1 MIQSVEITNFRGIKS
16 MKFDCKK
23 FNIFC
28 GNSDQGKSSI
38 LEAIKWAVLGN
49 DTDFVIT
56 NGESCAEVVLHS
68 DNGTVIER
76 KINRGEKSKVAIKRG
91 DSLMPKPQST
101 LNKIYSPLLFNPVD
115 MLRLSPKELN
125 KEITEAIGKKI
136 KLTEDQL
143 KEYGLLEIKDQLL
156 KSENIINDINEY
168 YNTKYS
174 KRAEQNKI
182 VKTMSA
188 KMGNVDLNVN
198 EEDVKILE
206 NECNELESKIKKQ
219 NDKNASIEVSKKN
232 ILVKEDAQKSIK
244 LLEESLKEVDA
255 TPLETLKDNYQK
267 TETNFTR
274 KNNELVELRQSVK
287 IKEDVLS
294 KISSGNV
301 KCPISDD
308 IKCVTPMDSCKQSLE
323 SNIASIKQSA
333 NTLFAECSKL
343 DAEMK
348 RIDSLIA
355 AANNIENKKIELE
368 RLKSLVEQLQVT
380 DEEIIPTVEMESELK
395 IKKEKLMKN
404 KISLE
409 LKNVSSLDEMKEIQ
423 DKLDKEVKA
432 LQKLINEII
441 PNMLKLDIKDVV
453 LAKDGIFFRGLPF
466 SNLGDSVKL
475 RLCTA
480 ILKDIYKK
488 ANIYNLD
495 GLECIDRKALKKYIE
510 HYSNEDNNVQYFGT
524 YVNDVDFIQQSPKIK
539 IFNVIKFEVNN

>member
-1 MIQSVEITNFRGIKS
+1 MIQSVEITNFCGIKS

-38 LEAIKWAVLGN
+38 LEAIKWAILGN

-56 NGESCAEVVLHS
+56 NGESCAEVLLHS

-188 KMGNVDLNVN
+188 KMGDVDLNVN

-232 ILVKEDAQKSIK
+232 TLVKEDAQKSIK
-244 LLEESLKEVDA
+244 LLEESLKEVDT

-267 TETNFTR
+267 TKTNFTR

-333 NTLFAECSKL
+333 KILFAECNEL
-343 DAEMK
+343 DAEAK

-355 AANNIENKKIELE
+355 AANNIESKKIELE
-368 RLKSLVEQLQVT
+368 RLKSLVKQLQVT

-409 LKNVSSLDEMKEIQ
+409 LKNVSSLDEMKKIQ

-441 PNMLKLDIKDVV
+441 PNMLKLDVKDVV

-524 YVNDVDFIQQSPKIK
+524 YVNDIDFIQQSPKIK